1 MLVAD
6 PLFYIKT
13 RPSSQKKLNHLQAG
27 LVIFLHAVVLVSAQ
41 ATTCP
46 QNCECS
52 GLGRTV
58 TVICGNKGLN
68 AIPQPLPLNVK
79 TLVITGNDIP
89 HLKQDAF
96 PQSLD
101 QLTNLNLSLNKIEV
115 IDPFVFVKMPS
126 LKELDLSNNRIF
138 KFNPE
143 AFSTNN
149 VLHTLDLS
157 STLFNNSFIEE
168 ISALVQNETLVNLV
182 TLKLSG
188 NDVLYLPEEMFASLP
203 NLTTLDLRNNSIV
216 NLKNGTFKNLRLESL
231 DMRENSLKELSN
243 ATLDDFDL
251 QPGISI
257 QLADN
262 AWVCDCNIEDL
273 LLWLGRSDAVL
284 DKGNLSCA
292 LPDSL
297 RDTRLLEV
305 NVSELHCSYSEDM
318 KSILQTSYVFLGI
331 VLALIGVI
339 FLLVLYL
346 NRKGIK
352 KWIYNI
358 RDACRD
364 HMDGYHYRYEI
375 STDPRL
381 TNLSLNSE
389 V

>member
-1 MLVAD
+1 MLVAG

-13 RPSSQKKLNHLQAG
+13 RPPYHKKLNHFQTG
-27 LVIFLHAVVLVSAQ
+27 LVIFLHVLVSAQ

-58 TVICGNKGLN
+58 IVKCVNKDLN

-79 TLVITGNDIP
+79 TLFITGNDIP
-89 HLKQDAF
+89 HLKHDAF

-101 QLTNLNLSLNKIEV
+101 QLTNLNLSRNKIEV
-115 IDPFVFVKMPS
+115 IDPFVFAKMPS
-126 LKELDLSNNRIF
+126 LKQLDLSNNRIY
-138 KFNPE
+138 KFSPKG
-143 AFSTNN
+143 FSTNN
-149 VLHTLDLS
+149 VLHELNLS

-168 ISALVQNETLVNLV
+168 ISALVRNETLVNLV
-182 TLKLSG
+182 RLELSG
-188 NDVLYLPEEMFASLP
+188 NGLVYLPEDMFTSLP
-203 NLTTLDLRNNSIV
+203 NLKTLALRNNSIV
-216 NLKNGTFKNLRLESL
+216 NLKNGTFKNLRLKSL

-243 ATLDDFDL
+243 ATMDDFDQ

-257 QLADN
+257 QLVNN

-273 LLWLGRSDAVL
+273 LVWLGRSDAVL
-284 DKGNLSCA
+284 DKGELSCA
-292 LPDSL
+292 FPDSL

-305 NVSELHCSYSEDM
+305 NISELHCPFYKDM
-318 KSILQTSYVFLGI
+318 KSVLQTSYVFLGI

-364 HMDGYHYRYEI
+364 HMEGYHYRYEI

-381 TNLSLNSE
+381 TNLSLNPE